1 MWKKWFGA
9 ITNDISKILEAP
21 VLKELDFLSM
31 LNERYSDTLQSIDL
45 EINNL
50 EKSLEDMMEELVL
63 E

>member
-1 MWKKWFGA
+1 
-9 ITNDISKILEAP
+9 
-21 VLKELDFLSM
+21 M

-50 EKSLEDMMEELVL
+50 EKSLEEMMKELVL